1 MRFRRLFLKKTK
13 KFIIKKLSNN
23 FSTLFQAFNL
33 SDRVYCDIPYVNL
46 KFKKNSSLAKKNE
59 IITLKIDGQIL
70 PKILE
75 TGTLDEFLYNFLKKN
90 LKKNSLFIDVG
101 SNHGFISKQISNIN
115 YIKKIICFEPVKD
128 IFELSRLNT
137 KNIINIKKYN
147 YGWSKKNGNFAFFE
161 NPANSGDFSLI
172 SSKQRIIKHVFKFK
186 NANNEL
192 KKILINNKNLEII
205 LKTDC
210 QGYDTELFTYLH
222 SKFLKKI
229 HMYFLECKELG
240 KNKKNF
246 YNNIKLFDHIFVS
259 CPLIHRRT
267 RKIDI
272 KDLDKYFNLKVEF
285 DLILLNQ

>member
-1 MRFRRLFLKKTK
+1 M
-13 KFIIKKLSNN
+13 
-23 FSTLFQAFNL
+23 
-33 SDRVYCDIPYVNL
+33 
-46 KFKKNSSLAKKNE
+46 
-59 IITLKIDGQIL
+59 
-70 PKILE
+70 
-75 TGTLDEFLYNFLKKN
+75 
-90 LKKNSLFIDVG
+90 
-101 SNHGFISKQISNIN
+101 
-115 YIKKIICFEPVKD
+115 
-128 IFELSRLNT
+128 
-137 KNIINIKKYN
+137 
-147 YGWSKKNGNFAFFE
+147 
-161 NPANSGDFSLI
+161 
-172 SSKQRIIKHVFKFK
+172 FKFK

-192 KKILINNKNLEII
+192 KKILINNKNLQII

-210 QGYDTELFTYLH
+210 QGYDTELFAYLH

>member
-1 MRFRRLFLKKTK
+1 MRLRRLFVKKTK

-75 TGTLDEFLYNFLKKN
+75 TGTFDEFLYNFLKKN

-101 SNHGFISKQISNIN
+101 SNHGLVSKQISNIN

-172 SSKQRIIKHVFKFK
+172 PSKQRIIKHVFKFK

-192 KKILINNKNLEII
+192 KKILINNKNLQII

-210 QGYDTELFTYLH
+210 QGYDTELFAYLH

-259 CPLIHRRT
+259 CPLLHRIT
-267 RKIDI
+267 RKINI